1 MSSRLPVEIN
11 PFRLVEQCR
20 SLIGSLALSRLPRLQ
35 NMLCSDDSGD
45 YAGGVSVQM
54 DFDRTE
60 VGLPHVSGKIEAQF
74 DLTCQRCLDKLTHSV
89 TIPLNVI
96 LVKTD
101 AQAER
106 APEGFD
112 TYLVEDDRLF
122 MQDFIEDEIL
132 LALPISA
139 MHEEHEAC
147 EPAKPYIEALPE
159 DEVYFGENLD
169 KSLDNS
175 SVNSLTNNL
184 VEEDVHDNPFAALKK
199 LKDLE

>member
-11 PFRLVEQCR
+11 PFRLVEQRR
-20 SLIGSLALSRLPRLQ
+20 SLVGSLALSRLPRLQ
-35 NMLCSDDSGD
+35 DMLCSDDSGG

-60 VGLPHVSGKIEAQF
+60 IGLPHVSGEIEVQF

-132 LALPISA
+132 LALPLST
-139 MHEEHEAC
+139 MHEEC

-159 DEVYFGENLD
+159 DEVYLGESLDKNLD
-169 KSLDNS
+169 SS
-175 SVNSLTNNL
+175 SVNSLTNNS